1 MKKKKK
7 ATAKI
12 TVVDYIKTIK
22 KADRENELSHSAGWK
37 RVTSIH
43 KNKKVYDRKIQKR
56 SLTDE

>member
-12 TVVDYIKTIK
+12 TVVDYIKAIK

-56 SLTDE
+56 SL

>member
-12 TVVDYIKTIK
+12 TVVDYIKAIK
-22 KADRENELSHSAGWK
+22 KADRENELSHSVGWK

>member
-12 TVVDYIKTIK
+12 TVVDYIKAIK

-37 RVTSIH
+37 RVTCIH
-43 KNKKVYDRKIQKR
+43 KNKKVYNRKIQKR

>member
-12 TVVDYIKTIK
+12 TVVDYIKAIK